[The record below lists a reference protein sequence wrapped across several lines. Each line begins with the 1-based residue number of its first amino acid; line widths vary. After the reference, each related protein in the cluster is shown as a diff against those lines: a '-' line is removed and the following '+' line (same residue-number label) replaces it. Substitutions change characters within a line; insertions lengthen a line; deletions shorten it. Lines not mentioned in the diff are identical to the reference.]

1 MPRATNAPA
10 SRNRRKRVIERAS
23 GFRGNRSKLFRYA
36 KDATYK
42 SEHYATRDRAQR
54 KRQFRSLWITRITSA
69 VKAQDLTYSRFIEGL
84 HAGGFE
90 LDRKVL
96 ADLAAND
103 IEAFNAIVKQVKGA
117 LEKKREA
124 AKAAA

>member
-10 SRNRRKRVIERAS
+10 SRSRRKRVIARAS

-54 KRQFRSLWITRITSA
+54 KRQFRSLWITRISAA
-69 VKAQDLTYSRFIEGL
+69 VKAQGITYSRFIEGL
-84 HAGGFE
+84 NAGGVQ

-96 ADLAAND
+96 AELAMHDIDAFNSVVAQVVSALQKKNKALAA
-103 IEAFNAIVKQVKGA
+103 A
-117 LEKKREA
+117 
-124 AKAAA
+124 

>member
-10 SRNRRKRVIERAS
+10 SRARRKRVIERAS

-54 KRQFRSLWITRITSA
+54 KRQFRSLWITRISAA
-69 VKAQDLTYSRFIEGL
+69 VKAQGMTYSRFIEGL
-84 HAGGFE
+84 HAAALE

-96 ADLAAND
+96 ADLAVHD
-103 IEAFNAIVKQVKGA
+103 IEAFNAVVKQAGA
-117 LEKKREA
+117 ALQKKTQ
-124 AKAAA
+124 AAAA

>member
-10 SRNRRKRVIERAS
+10 SRSRRKRTIERAS

-42 SEHYATRDRAQR
+42 AEQYAYRDRAQR
-54 KRQFRSLWITRITSA
+54 KRQFRSLWITRISAA
-69 VKAQDLTYSRFIEGL
+69 VKAQGMTYSRFIEGL
-84 HAGGFE
+84 NAAAFE

-96 ADLAAND
+96 ADLAVND
-103 IEAFNAIVKQVKGA
+103 IAAFNAIVGQVSQA
-117 LEKKREA
+117 LEKKNQA
-124 AKAAA
+124 LAAA